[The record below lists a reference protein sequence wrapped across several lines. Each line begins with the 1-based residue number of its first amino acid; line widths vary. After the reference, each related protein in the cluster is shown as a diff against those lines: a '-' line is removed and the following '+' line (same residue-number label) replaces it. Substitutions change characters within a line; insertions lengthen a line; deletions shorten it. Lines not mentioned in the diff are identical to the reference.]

1 MPVLRCQRCSPPA
14 GDAESMAGS
23 LLENLEFPTTSL
35 PSDDN
40 SATDTPRSD
49 GGSFVEL
56 SSHSSVPSVRSLQ
69 RPSPDCLA
77 GYETS
82 LVSSARIPGGA
93 VHSLAVSAGSLLA
106 GTASAALFR
115 FQNPG
120 DLTESESLAT
130 SSDEGAVKCIAV
142 GDATIFTAH
151 QDGKIRVWELM
162 TGRLRRVAS
171 LPTASDRAF
180 RFLLPRNHVPV
191 RRHRSSLWIDHV
203 DAVSALAARNGL
215 LYSVSWDRTLKI
227 WRLSDLRCIES
238 VRAHDDAVNALA
250 VSDDGTVYTGS
261 ADTRIRVWAR
271 SDGQKKHSLV
281 ATLEEHRSS
290 VNALALTSDGSILY
304 SGACD
309 RSILV
314 WEREESAQHMIVV
327 GALRGHRRA
336 VLCLA
341 VASGFLVS
349 GSADRT
355 VRIWR
360 RGIDS
365 QYSSI
370 SVLEGHERPVKS
382 LAAVSAPKP
391 ASGSLLIY
399 SGSLDGEVK
408 AWWVRCPTLEDIDS
422 PKSGG

>member
-1 MPVLRCQRCSPPA
+1 MAVLRCLRCSPPA
-14 GDAESMAGS
+14 GDAAGTRPGI
-23 LLENLEFPTTSL
+23 LDFPTSSL

-40 SATDTPRSD
+40 SAGTPRSD
-49 GGSFVEL
+49 GESFVL
-56 SSHSSVPSVRSLQ
+56 SSQSSIPSVRSLQ

-77 GYETS
+77 GFEM
-82 LVSSARIPGGA
+82 SSASSTRIPGGA
-93 VHSLAVSAGSLLA
+93 VHSLAVSASSLLA

-120 DLTESESLAT
+120 DLTEPELLTS

-142 GDATIFTAH
+142 AAATIFTAH
-151 QDGKIRVWELM
+151 QDGKIRVWEL

-227 WRLSDLRCIES
+227 WRLSDFRCIES

-261 ADTRIRVWAR
+261 ADTRVRVWAR

-281 ATLEEHRSS
+281 ATLEAHRSA
-290 VNALALTSDGSILY
+290 VNALALSSDGSILY

-314 WEREESAQHMIVV
+314 WEREESAQHMLVA
-327 GALRGHRRA
+327 GALRGHTRA
-336 VLCLA
+336 VLCLE
-341 VASGFLVS
+341 VASGLLVS

-355 VRIWR
+355 VRVWR
-360 RGIDS
+360 RGIDN
-365 QYSSI
+365 QYSSVA
-370 SVLEGHERPVKS
+370 VLEGHERPVKS
-382 LAAVSAPKP
+382 LAVSAPKP
-391 ASGSLLIY
+391 ASGSVLIY

-408 AWWVRCPTLEDIDS
+408 AWWVRGPSLEDTDS
-422 PKSGG
+422 PKSGA